1 MNDDRFADLLR
12 AGRRRPLWQ
21 PLTSTQVT
29 AYGRAEIEQILPHR
43 GPMLLV
49 ETIAAIDLAQRTLS
63 ATRRLAENDPGFAG
77 HFPGNPIYPA
87 SLQLEMA
94 GQAGV
99 CLVDFVTRQTCEI
112 PVGQQPRAV
121 RVLKVHHALMLA
133 EVRPGVKLTAL
144 ARILV
149 CDDMTSIVAVQ
160 LLAGEVIA
168 SVAIVEVCFV
178 DS

>member
-1 MNDDRFADLLR
+1 MNDDRFASVIR
-12 AGRRRPLWQ
+12 AARRNPLWL
-21 PLTSTQVT
+21 PEGSTQAT
-29 AYGRAEIEQILPHR
+29 EFKRDNIERILPHR
-43 GPMLLV
+43 SPMLLLD
-49 ETIAAIDLAQRTLS
+49 EITAIDLAQQTLS
-63 ATRRLAENDPGFAG
+63 ASRRLEEDDTGFAG

-99 CLVDFVTRQTCEI
+99 CLVDFVTRQSCEI

-149 CDDMTSIVAVQ
+149 CDDLTSIVAVQ
-160 LLAGEVIA
+160 LLAGEIVA
-168 SVAIVEVCFV
+168 SVAILEVCFV